1 MRLEKMNIHK
11 FLILFFVICLLSGC
25 TNKEQ
30 QSKSQ
35 DDGKN
40 IDGDFSSDQLVGTC
54 WLLKTNAKNTK
65 TWMRFYRSMIFYDEI
80 IDSEIIE
87 EKTGSRISKSS
98 SKSDYYLSDYTP
110 TKFDK
115 SKVGKRTSGRYL
127 VEERQAGGTRCW
139 EIYMLTPTHLYLV
152 ENRDTTICTRVDSY
166 PTLSTSADLKGDAWQ
181 EQDLPSGTRRTYTFL
196 DSILIDSAFNDSK
209 VSVSTAVY
217 YLEDT
222 IPPFFDSSNVGKK
235 VQGRYIVMNRNGKM
249 DVSMINIIDRANLI
263 LRDSTVRKYI
273 RPKPDGRLP
282 MKKRA
287 IMIYK

>member
-1 MRLEKMNIHK
+1 MHK
-11 FLILFFVICLLSGC
+11 FIIFILIVAILPGC
-25 TNKEQ
+25 TNKKQ
-30 QSKSQ
+30 QSKAQ
-35 DDGKN
+35 NEEKT
-40 IDGDFSSDQLVGTC
+40 IDGDFSTDQLVGTC

-65 TWMRFYRSMIFYDEI
+65 TWMRFYRSTIFYDEI
-80 IDSEIIE
+80 KDSEIIE
-87 EKTGSRISKSS
+87 ERSGNRISKSCY
-98 SKSDYYLSDYTP
+98 KTDYYISDHMP

-127 VEERQAGGTRCW
+127 VEERQAGGTRCL
-139 EIYMLTPTHLYLV
+139 EIYMLTPTNLYLV
-152 ENRDTTICTRVDSY
+152 EDRHTTICSRVDPY
-166 PTLSTSADLKGDAWQ
+166 LGLSTSDDLKGDAWK

-196 DSILIDSAFNDSK
+196 DSIMIDSAFYDNSSK
-209 VSVSTAVY
+209 VSVSTATY

-222 IPPFFDSSNVGKK
+222 IPKFFDSSQVGKK

-249 DVSMINIIDRANLI
+249 DISMINVVDRANLI

>member
-1 MRLEKMNIHK
+1 MNK
-11 FLILFFVICLLSGC
+11 FIIFLFVVALLSGC
-25 TNKEQ
+25 TNKER

-35 DDGKN
+35 DDDK
-40 IDGDFSSDQLVGTC
+40 DMVGDFSSDQLVGTC

-127 VEERQAGGTRCW
+127 VKERQAGGTRCW

-152 ENRDTTICTRVDSY
+152 ENRDTTVCTRVDSY
-166 PTLSTSADLKGDAWQ
+166 PTLPTSADLKGDTWQ
-181 EQDLPSGTRRTYTFL
+181 EQDLPVGTRRTYTFL

-235 VQGRYIVMNRNGKM
+235 VQGRYIIMNRNGKM
-249 DVSMINIIDRANLI
+249 DVSMINIVDRANLF
-263 LRDSTVRKYI
+263 LRDSTIRKYI
-273 RPKPDGRLP
+273 RRKPDGRLP

>member
-1 MRLEKMNIHK
+1 MNK
-11 FLILFFVICLLSGC
+11 FIIFLFVVALLSGC
-25 TNKEQ
+25 TNKER

-35 DDGKN
+35 DDDK
-40 IDGDFSSDQLVGTC
+40 DMVGDFSSDQLVGTC

-65 TWMRFYRSMIFYDEI
+65 TWMRFYRSTIFYDEI

-87 EKTGSRISKSS
+87 ERSGNRISKSCY
-98 SKSDYYLSDYTP
+98 KTDYYLSDYTP

-127 VEERQAGGTRCW
+127 VKERQAGGTRCL

-152 ENRDTTICTRVDSY
+152 ENRDTTVCTRVDSY
-166 PTLSTSADLKGDAWQ
+166 PTLSTSDDLKGDAWQ
-181 EQDLPSGTRRTYTFL
+181 EQDLPSGTRRTYSFL

-235 VQGRYIVMNRNGKM
+235 VQGRYIIMNRNGKM
-249 DVSMINIIDRANLI
+249 DVSMINIVDRANLF
-263 LRDSTVRKYI
+263 LRDSTIRKYI
-273 RPKPDGRLP
+273 RRKPDGRLP

>member
-1 MRLEKMNIHK
+1 MNMNK
-11 FLILFFVICLLSGC
+11 FIIFIFIVAILPCC
-25 TNKEQ
+25 TNKKQ
-30 QSKSQ
+30 QSKAQ
-35 DDGKN
+35 NEEKT
-40 IDGDFSSDQLVGTC
+40 IDGDFSTDQLVGTC

-65 TWMRFYRSMIFYDEI
+65 TWMRFYRSTIFYDEI
-80 IDSEIIE
+80 KDSEIIE
-87 EKTGSRISKSS
+87 ERSGNRISKSCY
-98 SKSDYYLSDYTP
+98 KMDYYISDHMP

-127 VEERQAGGTRCW
+127 VKERQAGGIRCL

-152 ENRDTTICTRVDSY
+152 ENRDTTVCTRVDSY
-166 PTLSTSADLKGDAWQ
+166 PTLSTSDDLKGDTWQ

-196 DSILIDSAFNDSK
+196 DSIMIDSVFNDNSSK
-209 VSVSTAVY
+209 VSVSTATY

-222 IPPFFDSSNVGKK
+222 IPPFFDFSQVGKK

-263 LRDSTVRKYI
+263 LRDTTVRKYI

-282 MKKRA
+282 MKKNA